1 MARAGTPVPQEPSHK
16 THNIIMTTIDFD
28 TNPTV
33 PVREYDEIARIAL
46 PGYEAMHTM
55 ALSILKSQLPKT
67 ANLLIVGAG
76 TGMEIVRYSQ
86 GNPEWHFMGI
96 DPSANM
102 LEIARK
108 KIQSSNISE
117 QVTLHQSYTNDLP
130 STPLYDAATSILV
143 MHFIPDEDKLGFL
156 QSIAQRLKQGAP
168 FILVDIF
175 GEKGTPEFE
184 RTLSFMQSYWQEM
197 GRTEENIQ
205 EMMTTI
211 NKGVYTI
218 SEARVY
224 ELLQQ
229 AGFTN
234 VTKFYTGIWVGG
246 WVAYHM

>member
-1 MARAGTPVPQEPSHK
+1 MQKP
-16 THNIIMTTIDFD
+16 TIDFD

-33 PVREYDEIARIAL
+33 PTNQYDEIVRVVL

-55 ALSILKSQLPKT
+55 ALSILKSQLPQT

-86 GNPEWHFMGI
+86 SNPEWEFMGI

-102 LEIARK
+102 LEIARA
-108 KIQSSNISE
+108 KIQSSNISQ
-117 QVTLHQSYTNDLP
+117 QVTLQQSDTNDLP

-143 MHFIPDEDKLGFL
+143 MHFIPDDGKLAFL

-168 FILVDIF
+168 FILVDVF

-184 RTLSFMQSYWQEM
+184 RTLSFIQSYWQEV
-197 GRTEENIQ
+197 GKTEAEIK
-205 EMMTTI
+205 EMLATS
-211 NKGVYTI
+211 NKGIYSI

-224 ELLQQ
+224 DLLQQ
-229 AGFTN
+229 AGFTSI
-234 VTKFYTGIWVGG
+234 TRFYTGLWVGG
-246 WVAYHM
+246 WVGYVRY